1 MTRSFPYQHTSCP
14 RGANL
19 FTMLRTVLL
28 LLVSLL
34 PPALSTPLLQLR
46 KVIAEFDEATN
57 TACMR
62 PAPWNQILSFF
73 LTNYIARI
81 VTYKKTSG
89 YRGTRDYLYVFASLF
104 VPFIGISGAA
114 ATIARG
120 SRFLGHN
127 DVDRALLADALCV
140 IVREEGWRPA
150 HGEIIQGCVVVE
162 GDERGRRRL
171 ERRAK
176 RRRRK
181 EKKHRRGEKRQSR
194 HEEGSDG
201 RPQLL
206 GDPGSHVYQRPNAD
220 ADSDHSAMLTGEEEE
235 EEIDEDAFAA
245 ECFSTSSATLIIG
258 PPGVTKIDP
267 EKYKIQ
273 GKDVLPVV
281 CKYSLGNSY

>member
-1 MTRSFPYQHTSCP
+1 
-14 RGANL
+14 
-19 FTMLRTVLL
+19 MLRTVLL
-28 LLVSLL
+28 LLISLL
-34 PPALSTPLLQLR
+34 PPSLSSPLLQLR
-46 KVIAEFDEATN
+46 QTSADFNNATN

-62 PAPWNQILSFF
+62 PAPRNQILSFF

-120 SRFLGHN
+120 SRFLGHT

-150 HGEIIQGCVVVE
+150 HGEIIQGCVMVE

-181 EKKHRRGEKRQSR
+181 EKKHRREEKRDSR
-194 HEEGSDG
+194 HEEGSG
-201 RPQLL
+201 EPQLL
-206 GDPGSHVYQRPNAD
+206 GDPGRHLYQRPNAD
-220 ADSDHSAMLTGEEEE
+220 GDSDHSAMLTEEEE
-235 EEIDEDAFAA
+235 NDDPDAAAVASFA
-245 ECFSTSSATLIIG
+245 SSSATLIIG
-258 PPGVTKIDP
+258 PAGVTKIDP
-267 EKYKIQ
+267 AKYKIQ
-273 GKDVLPVV
+273 GKGAPP
-281 CKYSLGNSY
+281 